1 MKTSWFFDKVPWH
14 EGENMK
20 PVEPRPPNVDPRP
33 SREGRPG
40 DSQDMPTMPENY
52 DGPDVQSLVIADI
65 ERRRNVGIERYGQAL
80 MPNNGRNAILDAYEE
95 TLDLCCY
102 LRQLLLEQEL

>member
-14 EGENMK
+14 EEDAEMQPTDPLPGL
-20 PVEPRPPNVDPRP
+20 PVRPT
-33 SREGRPG
+33 REGRPG
-40 DSQDMPTMPENY
+40 DSQDMPTMSENY

-65 ERRRNVGIERYGQAL
+65 NARRNVGIERYGQAL